1 MPPPLLDSALA
12 IRMNAAPVAGS
23 KEWGELEV
31 ERGFQGHSCHFPFS
45 LCRALP
51 QVVYGCFPVLSEGHL
66 QKATLPDRSL
76 QVDPGTRIL
85 DS

>member
-31 ERGFQGHSCHFPFS
+31 EPLMPFS
-45 LCRALP
+45 I
-51 QVVYGCFPVLSEGHL
+51 F
-66 QKATLPDRSL
+66 TM
-76 QVDPGTRIL
+76 
-85 DS
+85 